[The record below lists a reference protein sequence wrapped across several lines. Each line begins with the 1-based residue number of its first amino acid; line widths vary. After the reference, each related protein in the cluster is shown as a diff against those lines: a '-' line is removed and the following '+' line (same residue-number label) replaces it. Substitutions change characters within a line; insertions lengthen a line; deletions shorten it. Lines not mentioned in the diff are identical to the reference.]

1 VLPDDFLILR
11 QIHAKRLVTRHI
23 RFHPLHVEAFFYSV
37 FPLLLRWHKKL
48 SPRTIQLCLIGCW
61 FASLLFSMT
70 YVFIHPDGIDK
81 ISSPET
87 NLFWKNVLSF
97 NPLVRLPEFVIGM
110 LTCWY
115 FLTAKNNRK
124 LAAPFILS
132 GLLGFAIVVVLA
144 NKIPNSVLST
154 GLLSPAFAA
163 IIYGLA
169 LQPGWARFLES
180 SWLVLLGNASY
191 SLYLLH
197 SLVISRAFDALPFLP
212 QAIRVPAALAA
223 AIAAS
228 LLSFYLVEE
237 PSRKLLRPSKSS
249 Q

>member
-1 VLPDDFLILR
+1 
-11 QIHAKRLVTRHI
+11 
-23 RFHPLHVEAFFYSV
+23 
-37 FPLLLRWHKKL
+37 
-48 SPRTIQLCLIGCW
+48 
-61 FASLLFSMT
+61 MT

-97 NPLVRLPEFVIGM
+97 NPLAHLPEFAIGM

-132 GLLGFAIVVVLA
+132 GLFGFAIVVVLA
-144 NKIPNSVLST
+144 NKIPTSVLST

-169 LQPGWARFLES
+169 LQPRWARFLES
-180 SWLVLLGNASY
+180 SWLVLLDRASY

-212 QAIRVPAALAA
+212 QAIRVLAVLAA
-223 AIAAS
+223 AISAS